1 MPEADG
7 QEKTEQPTQKKLTDG
22 REKGQVAKS
31 IEINSLVI
39 FTTGFMI
46 LYFAQSSLSERI
58 SKFTI
63 KIFSSLDVL
72 ELNTVTLIAY
82 AKAGFLYLFLTLL
95 PIFGGLMIAGIAAS
109 IAQVGFQLSPKALI
123 PDLKRFNPLSGVKR
137 LFFSSKSMEELFKSV
152 LKLVVISAGVYFV
165 LQNQIL
171 ETTRLFDLTVSEIAE
186 FMVKAA
192 FALTWKIALIYA
204 ILAALDFIFQKFN
217 FKKEMMMTKQE
228 LKEENKQSE
237 GDPLVKSRIRKIQ
250 YMMAK
255 NRMMHEVPKADVVIT
270 NPTHF
275 AVAVKYNMMKDSA
288 PRVLAKGADEI
299 AMKIK
304 AIAVK
309 NHIPLHEDVE
319 LARALYKYCN
329 IGEQIPAKLFKA
341 VAQILAYVFKLKNQ
355 KKRKSIV

>member
-1 MPEADG
+1 MPEVDG
-7 QEKTEQPTQKKLTDG
+7 QEKTEQPTQKKLNEG
-22 REKGQVAKS
+22 REKGRVAKS
-31 IEINSLVI
+31 GEINSLVI
-39 FTTGFMI
+39 FTSGLM
-46 LYFAQSSLSERI
+46 LMYFTQNSLSQSI
-58 SKFTI
+58 SKFSI

-72 ELNTVTLIAY
+72 ELNKDSLIVY
-82 AKAGFLYLFLTLL
+82 AKAGFLYLFLNLI
-95 PIFGGLMIAGIAAS
+95 PIFGGLMVVGVAAS

-123 PDLKRFNPLSGVKR
+123 PNFTRFNPLSGIKR
-137 LFFSSKSMEELFKSV
+137 IFFSTRSLEELLKSV
-152 LKLVVISAGVYFV
+152 LKLAVIGTGVYFV

-171 ETTRLFDLTVSEIAE
+171 DTTRLFDLTVSEIAE
-186 FMVKAA
+186 YMINAA

-204 ILAALDFIFQKFN
+204 ILAALDFVFQRSN
-217 FKKEMMMTKQE
+217 YHKEMMMTKQE

-255 NRMMHEVPKADVVIT
+255 NRMMHDVPKADVVIT

-275 AVAVKYNMMKDSA
+275 AVAVKYNMMKDRA

-304 AIAVK
+304 EIAIK

-329 IGEQIPAKLFKA
+329 IGDQIPEKLFKA
-341 VAQILAYVFKLKNQ
+341 VAQILAYIFKLKNQ
-355 KKRKSIV
+355 KKKKSIV